1 MVSTCPLKAK
11 KWLLLGLITAL
22 VVVGTLLIRA
32 NGNKE
37 DIVNAAEEV
46 PVRNKG
52 VFTGNLA
59 LDFTLE
65 DENGKKVSL
74 SDFFGKPIVLNFWAS
89 WCSPCKAEM
98 PYMEKTWREYQEQGS
113 DLVFLLVNV
122 GESLQTVK
130 SFYEKNFY
138 TMPLVY
144 DTKSTVFSRYLL
156 RGIPA
161 TFFIDRE
168 GVIRGRYNE
177 LMPEAKLKAKIAE
190 IVNDNKK

>member
-1 MVSTCPLKAK
+1 M
-11 KWLLLGLITAL
+11 LLGLITAL

-37 DIVNAAEEV
+37 DIVNAAEEM

-144 DTKSTVFSRYLL
+144 DTKSIVFSRYLL